1 MKRLILA
8 FWLLLLPIIGWAQS
22 KYISYSPMGQEDR
35 ATANPTECGVLLLS
49 QHADL
54 VITLTNTKDYSITR

>member
-1 MKRLILA
+1 MKRLFLA

-35 ATANPTECGVLLLS
+35 EA
-49 QHADL
+49 ADKIAVYRVKVFL
-54 VITLTNTKDYSITR
+54 FELF